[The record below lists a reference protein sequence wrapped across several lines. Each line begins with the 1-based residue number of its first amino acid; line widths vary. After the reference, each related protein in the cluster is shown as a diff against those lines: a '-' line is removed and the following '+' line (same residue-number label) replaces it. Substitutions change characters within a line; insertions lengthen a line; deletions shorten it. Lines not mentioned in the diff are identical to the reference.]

1 MALQLLVWSRDR
13 TAKVSQ
19 LLLITLYKGAM
30 APQIFLIAPADAEAA
45 PFAAALGPILARSG
59 ASALLLP
66 RGERSDG
73 AYKSLVK
80 ATAPIAQAAGCAVL
94 IEGDPGLA
102 RTLGVDGLHVS
113 GGASAVKE
121 AIAALK
127 PAMIVGAGDVHS
139 RHDAMTK
146 GEIEVDYILFGPLS
160 GTIGETERDL
170 ARWWAETM
178 EIPSVLSDPQADAEH
193 YDAEGCEFIGLSTA
207 RLER

>member
-1 MALQLLVWSRDR
+1 
-13 TAKVSQ
+13 
-19 LLLITLYKGAM
+19 M

-45 PFAAALGPILARSG
+45 PFAAALGPILARSD

-66 RGERSDG
+66 RGERPES
-73 AYKSLVK
+73 AYKNLVK
-80 ATAPIAQAAGCAVL
+80 AAAPVAQAAGCAVL

-102 RTLGVDGLHVS
+102 RALGVDGLHVT
-113 GGASAVKE
+113 GGTSAVQE
-121 AIAALK
+121 AISALK
-127 PAMIVGAGDVHS
+127 PTMIVGCGDIHS

-146 GEIEVDYILFGPLS
+146 GELEVDYILFGPLS
-160 GTIGETERDL
+160 GAIGEAERDL

-193 YDAEGCEFIGLSTA
+193 YDAQGCEFIGLGTA